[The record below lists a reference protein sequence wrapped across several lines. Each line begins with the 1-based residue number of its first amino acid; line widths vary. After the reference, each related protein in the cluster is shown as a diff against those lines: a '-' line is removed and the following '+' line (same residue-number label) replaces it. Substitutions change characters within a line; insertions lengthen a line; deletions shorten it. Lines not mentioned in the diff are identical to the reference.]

1 MNADM
6 ILYLGRQTMET
17 ALLVSAP
24 ILIVCVV
31 FGVLISLFQTVTS
44 IRDTTLTMAPKIIAS
59 GVTAL
64 IFGNWMLQVLVKF
77 TTEIFAMIQ
86 TYGQS

>member
-1 MNADM
+1 MNAEL
-6 ILYLGRQTMET
+6 ILYLGRHTMET

-31 FGVLISLFQTVTS
+31 FGILISLFQTVTS
-44 IRDTTLTMAPKIIAS
+44 IRDMTLTMAPKIIGV

-64 IFGNWMLQVLVKF
+64 VFGHWMLQVLIKF

-86 TYGQS
+86 TYGQ